1 MAIGDPWDTSYDPR
15 EYDVSRYD
23 WMLADHNTSSSY
35 IIKNNWTHRIHWGPD
50 HSYLIPQKDPNTLHD
65 RRGGRFCTE
74 GCGCVKTGSSHPFQ
88 PTATTILPQQLAIT
102 VVRDGGLYDHHNRFE
117 LSYDFSAKDYYDT
130 IVLHYSSGAWRGRFP
145 CLPISDLDSCR
156 YTSSRGDSRNDSNDF
171 LRSKPSDCHWANS
184 RFKPK
189 NDEDAGDFLDP
200 VDFMEFVGGI
210 DEDGI
215 WSFSRTRNPSQQEY
229 NRTLNQNAGTTP
241 RYIED
246 YYVKEHGYPDGK
258 AHDYYWEDKLTGR
271 SGTFD
276 HLYSQEGYCSDH
288 RAGTEQE
295 CLDLKA
301 DWNSLVS
308 PVDVNHSI
316 YYNKFDHENLFT
328 ADEERLDRLRVAVD
342 GYVGLVEVNSY
353 ENTTGQESDQFIYH
367 EPADY
372 TLPCIV
378 DGFTPL
384 LKRPHCRNPITGSKI
399 QQVCENTTHKN
410 PKDCKSHG
418 TCDSLDGSVTEE
430 ECTNADSNAEWT
442 AHKWLY
448 ADEESC
454 TSEGHCTKELDL
466 AETGYDKEST
476 IVKPYCLDIASGRS
490 VEVSEENCLGPLYKW
505 VLADL
510 DSCESRWGKYED
522 AYCWNKK
529 TSDKEDA
536 TDKLTCEEN
545 KNNVWRQNKFR
556 SNEWIEDQYEKESCC
571 GKHIVDQNHAS
582 RTPQFAGN
590 KVGGDGLLTKD
601 SNLENPTCFSPYQ
614 EYVLLPPEVPAINQY
629 DREPLYIK
637 EIQGKNTFWTLLIR
651 PCRFWESCFED
662 GKFSGNNKDGGDCIG
677 SPLLDEDKKVYKWN
691 VNDEKTCEGLN
702 DNDDVSNPLEGIPGE
717 EDFTYTWVSRAN
729 EFRTGCGEEIVLRI
743 PTNQMLNDS
752 NFNLT
757 IKDRETPKADEY
769 TGLDTVT
776 KRDMSKPYEGSF
788 WRETQP
794 MWDLK
799 YGLHDPVYDWW
810 NISGAKG
817 FINPVTFLS
826 GPFPSDAMHKHVYDW
841 WCRDPDADRDGVADG
856 AVTHVRHD
864 DYGPDQSSYC
874 NNFVYSYGAGF
885 EGSYINSLNP
895 KGADTFSK
903 FNLQPQPFKAT
914 EEKQLR
920 AKTIEQ
926 AKVDYVI
933 WQQCISRKHAGN
945 TAGHWFVN
953 YGQDYFL
960 YFDWQEE
967 VGNTDYEAHCDDVS
981 TKFNDWVKGHVG
993 YLGIGECTRM
1003 NAVGWIPHLDN
1014 NMDQYHPCGF
1024 PYTETVST
1032 GEESTVYGCGGF
1044 DESTCGTAGF
1054 CKQDDGSFERG
1065 TDESS
1070 CTGEW
1075 TPCCA
1080 YVKTCIG
1087 PDGKRDAKVVVGYK
1101 PGTTEYEYGNVAE
1114 NKDECER
1121 SIDSAIEGGEPGA
1134 GGEWLEECV
1143 NNFETGTCH
1152 EAEDIPDGLADI
1164 VFGTPQGFCEKEDE
1178 EGKETDRETCDAE
1191 GGTFTQYN
1199 IGHYTKRKGPHI
1211 APVKPVGTGDES
1223 ELISGLYKGLPIW
1236 YHPEDIPQE
1245 DFEAIL
1251 SEEGT
1256 SPEYWERTGLYPIHE
1271 QQISFIND
1279 TCIGTRGNGRVQFA
1293 SNEKPIKITSP
1304 SHHLI
1309 DGDLVD
1315 IRDVLGNFAANVMT
1329 NREWTETQWEDKRYR
1344 PFDTRNEEVIVNP
1357 NARCPYNDNGTC
1369 PDDYYACHGYVIDG
1383 KEPDPAPFFVVRNAL
1398 PDTFELYTC
1407 DKQPMDGTFLC
1418 EDAEQPPTLKWYSV
1432 YGHLEN
1438 IAVEEGDTVLQK
1450 TELGTVSSLL
1460 TTWDHLHFAVGEAT
1474 KKAQPLKLF
1483 SKGLVNG
1490 ISFDTKYEGRACFNS
1505 YPNEADRVKTETE
1518 TLFPEQLDEIRGFL
1532 DFDSLLEDAGEG
1544 YEWVDSTYS
1553 IAHTLEAYFAIDFQ
1567 THDSS
1572 NCTAASIVNQS
1583 INGKGKKVYNPFADA
1598 DEDGNMIVTQVV
1610 AAEPSLSVVVLEH
1623 ELLIIQDDY
1632 GANSGV
1638 GVGVYR
1644 SCPFTGKWTTWDD
1657 GTTDPN
1663 MEHLIG
1669 GDPALRYRA
1678 GFSGSSFRWDYRAN
1692 GFYVG
1697 IEQKGICPVCNDHYM
1712 PENLHAAIS
1721 TRSSE
1726 YLNIS
1731 ACKINP
1737 CYEPN
1742 VCIDN
1747 TSDGSRGIEDFD
1759 ILFGVQDYMCVNK
1772 GTSTPADKSESEC
1785 KSDPDSYEWKKD
1797 PAAAKERCVNEENIW
1812 VGEDWWNYATGDG
1825 WCCSDNYHKC
1835 ELTRS
1840 EYVCV
1845 DGQGVPNYSFSNKED
1860 CENVSGNTWTLKSYD
1875 DLEDCKNNFWNYG
1888 RCEKDGKTAWE
1899 AYTLGICNRIG
1910 GSFTPLTTSD
1920 HCETFLRRRIN
1931 NQGTTN
1937 CRRCS
1942 DVFSDQNGVPIKYKA
1957 DARSGYYNEDGEWT
1971 PNNQIKDVAHIDKN
1985 GNSCCFDNNEFEE
1998 DSEQYGETIDCSCTK
2013 NRDKHP
2019 DCQHFVNVVGEC
2031 DSSKL
2036 GSHTLGNLTGV
2047 CIEVEVEDDACSKQT
2062 AQYDWLFDGMGGGS
2076 WQLMNGCLDST
2087 CDETPPDASEDPD
2100 DPTEEKTVYTTCTG
2114 VGQTEFIWQFD
2125 PCGCFPNNIAAKCE
2139 GDRIYPNDPYGEDSC
2154 ESQIPDSPFHDPTLA
2169 RKEDGTYYHDN
2180 QGIGLN
2186 CGPTGDS
2193 DSTLNFSGCYDQ
2205 ALSHQPVSSTCP
2217 GLNTGNVEYGE
2228 EDVVVSDLT
2237 YDGVVWR
2244 TPWKLMGTVGT
2255 HQCKNTGNPRTSHK
2269 FPFSNCTKDLFTSK
2283 NKIAIDTA
2291 DDIVYTNADCFG
2303 CDMPQLT
2310 QLGVPETIYDG
2321 EVTSYR
2327 DAKAPKIPEDGH
2339 YIRLVLGCG
2348 NSIPSIEDG
2357 ELRDGGFG
2365 PSPSTYQNDSMKLW
2379 AEITNCSFHD
2389 METHE
2394 NLKDMRMTHDVDGVP
2409 PCFPSVAGCVEWKQ
2423 HHTNS
2428 DNELPL
2434 GYGDPD
2440 RKYMFAGKCVSKKT
2454 CGPKGPC
2461 VSTECCEYE
2470 GLDFGIGED
2479 AIWNG
2484 AVACSTGGNISHI
2497 CRTVGFEMG
2506 PKDKAREVLTVHD
2519 IIDVNH
2525 ITGAGTLVAKS
2536 HGGTC
2541 SYAAGTTVSIG
2552 MAGPSE
2558 AESSSKDD
2566 YTRNKHSAN
2575 PFLRGTVLSETIRTP
2590 KEKEYDEDGE
2600 FIGYKRTNRANK
2612 FVLIKVNDIT
2622 PLINKNSRKDR
2633 HLRYNDIRYAP
2644 LNEHGDEIAGPV
2656 DKNIQLVE
2664 GDNTNEIVNHQDD
2677 PNNSFTKG
2685 IALSDMIVNK
2695 ELKYPYGNNPF
2706 PVATQTIS
2714 GTTKS
2719 QMWPKGKDMGPDNL
2733 ESLRQASSDHY
2744 NDIEAPGRTGQLWR
2758 DSQSLPESIHSIIDS
2773 SKFAKKKDVAI
2784 DSFSNIYHPTIGE
2797 CTDNKNYKTKEECE
2811 DNEHIWIPQ
2820 FLNTVIQA
2828 PELGDT
2834 SSTTDDNINPTNY
2847 YEKIMISGTIAYKA
2861 TCKGSRM
2868 GYCHKADG
2876 SGKGKN
2882 IKECADKDEF
2892 DDKEAGEWIEIF
2904 SDEEADMHICEE
2916 VFKGK
2921 WVIGKRNPD
2930 TDADPNNDEPLDLQ
2944 EREKEFE
2951 NGCPPACAIKGF
2963 YTDKACTAFQQEV
2976 KPGEKRGECYE
2987 CIAEDIPQE
2996 NGESTQWIR
3005 CPLTPI
3011 DGNHIISKVN
3021 IGTYLDTFIN
3031 LDDQN
3036 HELDEGVHAYRERM
3050 LKGVRN
3056 YSGKSTFILVD
3067 ESHLTTNNEAKLYP
3081 KTVAHDAAY
3090 REVNSEFE
3098 FDPSRSKTPTS
3109 VGLDKDKFEGEST
3122 SLVLPKDECDARADH
3137 YHMNLMIYD
3146 SDNSIN
3152 INDTIKARVDQCI
3165 NLNRFDGFLMTEGV
3179 SSRILMPNR
3188 TDIIEYD
3195 NNQLQLQALAEGTSL
3210 FSTQGYYDF
3219 LGDRFGGFYTSKTM
3233 TKTAGVYNY
3242 KQLIEACELS
3252 SVCHFSRT
3260 PFECRGG
3267 DSDTVGLCKTF
3278 KGDEDFET
3286 KFPTVT
3292 ETKESECSGTFTYP
3306 KSLDLYSDDGQLN
3319 RKEEKECLEQGH
3331 QVIPTFLCY
3340 NLDEEKLK
3348 SKITSFECVNSEGD
3362 LLPDH
3367 TSKEDCVEAGGTWQT
3382 STESMQSFGK
3392 FLETGEKNLGDEK
3405 TILTPQE
3412 CEAAGGEV
3420 FYDGIFNNPST
3431 KPTNQYVRKV
3441 TDYTIKKDWKY
3452 FTEPAN
3458 TFKSRDL
3465 LTHDIPEVLSVPNE
3479 FGKDTYKV
3487 GKEIHGITIH
3497 PPKRRW
3503 KGLIYAY
3510 DIPSHMSQKDKEDY
3524 SKYVVPTDLGTT
3536 GSAGTNTPSTI
3547 ENTYVNFYNG
3557 APAYW
3562 SRHGGAFDITLSQK
3576 LPEHGGRHANSNKPV
3591 NLDFWLE
3598 FPQICCNMRGP
3609 QNYWGCPE
3617 DPFCFPHANGSM
3629 GPILDHLEREYGI
3642 LGSSLIH
3649 VNITEKIDVLGGG
3662 GVKGG

>member
-50 HSYLIPQKDPNTLHD
+50 HSYLIPQKDPSTLHD

-74 GCGCVKTGSSHPFQ
+74 GCGCVNTGSSHPFQ

-102 VVRDGGLYDHHNRFE
+102 VARDGGLGDHKDRGL
-117 LSYDFSAKDYYDT
+117 LSGTFSSKDYYDT
-130 IVLHYSSGAWRGRFP
+130 IVLQYSSGAWRGRFP
-145 CLPISDLDSCR
+145 CLPISDFDSCR
-156 YTSSRGDSRNDSNDF
+156 YTSSRNDSIDNSNDYP
-171 LRSKPSDCHWANS
+171 RSRPSDCHWANS
-184 RFKPK
+184 RFEPK
-189 NDEDAGDFLDP
+189 NNEDAGDFLDP
-200 VDFMEFVGGI
+200 AHFMEFTGGI

-215 WSFSRTRNPSQQEY
+215 WSFSRRRNPSQQEY
-229 NRTLNQNAGTTP
+229 NRAVNQNAGTTP

-246 YYVKEHGYPDGK
+246 YYIKEHGYPDGK
-258 AHDYYWEDKLTGR
+258 VHDYYWEDKLTGR
-271 SGTFD
+271 NGTFD

-295 CLDLKA
+295 CLALKG
-301 DWNSLVS
+301 DWESLVS

-342 GYVGLVEVNSY
+342 GYVGLIEINSY

-367 EPADY
+367 DAAEH

-384 LKRPHCRNPITGSKI
+384 LKRPHCRDPITGSKI

-430 ECTNADSNAEWT
+430 ECTDADSNAEWI

-454 TSEGHCTKELDL
+454 TSKGHCTKEVDL
-466 AETGYDKEST
+466 IETGLDKEST
-476 IVKPYCLDIASGRS
+476 IVKPYCLDIASGES
-490 VEVSEENCLGPLYKW
+490 VEISEENCISPSYEW

-510 DSCESRWGKYED
+510 DSCESRWGKNED

-529 TSDKEDA
+529 TFDKEDA

-582 RTPQFAGN
+582 RTPQFAG
-590 KVGGDGLLTKD
+590 KMKTSADGIFTKD

-614 EYVLLPPEVPAINQY
+614 EYVLLPPEVPAINQW
-629 DREPLYIK
+629 DREPLYVK
-637 EIQGKNTFWTLLIR
+637 NIQGKNTFWTLLIR
-651 PCRFWESCFED
+651 PCRFWESCFEE
-662 GKFSGNNKDGGDCIG
+662 GKFSGSNKDGGDCIG
-677 SPLLDEDKKVYKWN
+677 TSSSDEDKKIYKWN
-691 VNDEKTCEGLN
+691 INDQKSCENLN
-702 DNDDVSNPLEGIPGE
+702 NDDVVRPSGE
-717 EDFTYTWVSRAN
+717 EDLTYIWASRAN

-757 IKDRETPKADEY
+757 ISDEETPKGAEY

-776 KRDMSKPYEGSF
+776 KRDMSKTYHGSF

-799 YGLHDPVYDWW
+799 YGLHDKVYEWW
-810 NISGAKG
+810 NISGAG
-817 FINPVTFLS
+817 DPFINPVTFLS
-826 GPFPSDAMHKHVYDW
+826 GPFPSDAINKHVYDW

-856 AVTHVRHD
+856 ATTHVRRD
-864 DYGPDQSSYC
+864 DYGLDQSPYC
-874 NNFVYSYGAGF
+874 NNFVYSYGVGF
-885 EGSYINSLNP
+885 ERSYINSLNP

-933 WQQCISRKHAGN
+933 WNQCISRKHAGN

-960 YFDWQEE
+960 YFDWNS
-967 VGNTDYEAHCDDVS
+967 GARDADYEAHCDDVS

-1032 GEESTVYGCGGF
+1032 GEETTIYGCGGV
-1044 DESTCGTAGF
+1044 DESTCPTAGF

-1101 PGTTEYEYGNVAE
+1101 PGTTEYQYGGVAE
-1114 NKDECER
+1114 DKEECER
-1121 SIDSAIEGGEPGA
+1121 PIDNAIENLNADGSFGDPGA

-1143 NNFETGTCH
+1143 NSFETGTCH
-1152 EAEDIPDGLADI
+1152 EAQGIPDGLADI
-1164 VFGTPQGFCEKEDE
+1164 AFGTPQGFCEKEGE

-1191 GGTFTQYN
+1191 GGTFTQHDV
-1199 IGHYTKRKGPHI
+1199 GHYAKRQGPYI

-1223 ELISGLYKGLPIW
+1223 NLIRGLNEGVPVW
-1236 YHPEDIPQE
+1236 YDEDDIPYE
-1245 DFEAIL
+1245 DFLAIQ
-1251 SEEGT
+1251 SEKGT
-1256 SPEYWERTGLYPIHE
+1256 SPDYWERTGLYPIHE

-1279 TCIGTRGNGRVQFA
+1279 TCIGTRGSGRVQFA

-1304 SHHLI
+1304 SHNLR
-1309 DGDLVD
+1309 DGDLID

-1329 NREWTETQWEDKRYR
+1329 NREWTETQWEEKRYR
-1344 PFDTRNEEVIVNP
+1344 PFNTQNEEVIINP
-1357 NARCPYNDNGTC
+1357 YSSCPYDDDGTC
-1369 PDDYYACHGYVIDG
+1369 PDDYYACFGYVVDG
-1383 KEPDPAPFFVVRNAL
+1383 KKPDPAPFFIAKNVL

-1407 DKQPMDGTFLC
+1407 AKEPMDGTFLC
-1418 EDAEQPPTLKWYSV
+1418 EDAELPPTLEWYSV
-1432 YGHLEN
+1432 YGHLKN
-1438 IAVEEGDTVLQK
+1438 IAVEEGDTILK
-1450 TELGTVSSLL
+1450 KGEIGTVSDLL

-1474 KKAQPLKLF
+1474 KDPQPLRLF
-1483 SKGLVNG
+1483 AKGLVNG
-1490 ISFDTKYEGRACFNS
+1490 ISFDTEYEGRACSNS

-1518 TLFPEQLDEIRGFL
+1518 TLELDQLDEIRGFL
-1532 DFDSLLEDAGEG
+1532 DFGSLLEDAGEG

-1583 INGKGKKVYNPFADA
+1583 INGKGKKVYNPFADS
-1598 DEDGNMIVTQVV
+1598 DEDGNMIITQVV
-1610 AAEPSLSVVVLEH
+1610 AAETNLGVVVLKH
-1623 ELLIIQDDY
+1623 ILQDMDAGDQEQLAVTAY
-1632 GANSGV
+1632 S
-1638 GVGVYR
+1638 
-1644 SCPFTGKWTTWDD
+1644 SCPFTGKWETWQEPTLEDAY
-1657 GTTDPN
+1657 N
-1663 MEHLIG
+1663 MNM
-1669 GDPALRYRA
+1669 GDPQFDYRA
-1678 GFSGSSFRWDYRAN
+1678 GFSGRSFKWDYRAN

-1712 PENLHAAIS
+1712 PENLHA
-1721 TRSSE
+1721 TFTTGSSQ
-1726 YLNIS
+1726 YLNVS
-1731 ACKINP
+1731 NCQINP

-1742 VCIDN
+1742 VCIDD
-1747 TSDGSRGIEDFD
+1747 TSDGSRGVEDFD
-1759 ILFGVQDYMCVNK
+1759 ILFGVQDYICVVK

-1785 KSDPDSYEWKKD
+1785 KSEPDLYEWKKD
-1797 PAAAKERCVNEENIW
+1797 PAAAKERCVNEQNIW
-1812 VGEDWWNYATGDG
+1812 VGEDWWNYGTADG
-1825 WCCSDNYHKC
+1825 WCCSDPYYHPC
-1835 ELTRS
+1835 VLYRTDQ
-1840 EYVCV
+1840 VCV
-1845 DGQGVPNYSFSNKED
+1845 DAQNVPNYSLSNETD
-1860 CENVSGNTWTLKSYD
+1860 CEEIDGNTWTTISYD

-1888 RCEKDGKTAWE
+1888 RCEKDGKTAWQ
-1899 AYTLGICNRIG
+1899 AYTSGNCTRIG

-1942 DVFSDQNGVPIKYKA
+1942 DVFSDESGVPIQYKA
-1957 DARSGYYNEDGEWT
+1957 DTRSGYYDGDEWI
-1971 PNNQIKDVAHIDKN
+1971 PNDQIKDTAILDKN
-1985 GNSCCFDNNEFEE
+1985 GDSCCFNNQE
-1998 DSEQYGETIDCSCTK
+1998 DEGEIVDCSCTA

-2019 DCQHFVNVVGEC
+2019 DCTHFINIFGEC
-2031 DSSKL
+2031 DNSKL

-2047 CIEVEVEDDACSKQT
+2047 CKEVEVEDDSCSKQT
-2062 AQYDWLFDGMGGGS
+2062 AEYTSTQPPPPMAGS
-2076 WQLMNGCLDST
+2076 WT
-2087 CDETPPDASEDPD
+2087 ETTPCGEPSCTSSPPSEDG
-2100 DPTEEKTVYTTCTG
+2100 EAGSVVAVTCTG
-2114 VGQTEFIWQFD
+2114 VGQTVFMWQFD
-2125 PCGCFPNNIAAKCE
+2125 PCGCFPSNIAAKCE
-2139 GDRIYPNDPYGEDSC
+2139 GDKIYASDPYGEASC
-2154 ESQIPDSPFHDPTLA
+2154 DSQIPDSPFHDPTLA
-2169 RKEDGTYYHDN
+2169 RKESGPTYYHDN
-2180 QGIGLN
+2180 SGIGLN
-2186 CGPTGDS
+2186 CGVTGDS
-2193 DSTLNFSGCYDQ
+2193 DSTINFGGCYDQ
-2205 ALSHQPVSSTCP
+2205 ALAHQPVGSTCP
-2217 GLNTGNVEYGE
+2217 GLNMSNVEYGE
-2228 EDVVVSDLT
+2228 EEVVVSDLT

-2269 FPFSNCTKDLFTSK
+2269 FPFSNCNKDVT
-2283 NKIAIDTA
+2283 IEVA
-2291 DDIVYTNADCFG
+2291 DNLVYVNADCAG

-2310 QLGVPETIYDG
+2310 RSGVPKKIDNG
-2321 EVTSYR
+2321 QVTEYR
-2327 DAKAPKIPEDGH
+2327 DAYDPKIPEDAH
-2339 YIRLVLGCG
+2339 YMRLVLGCG
-2348 NSIPSIEDG
+2348 NSIPSIEEG

-2379 AEITNCSFHD
+2379 AEITNCSYHD
-2389 METHE
+2389 MITHE
-2394 NLKDMRMTHDVDGVP
+2394 NLKKMRMTHDVDGDP
-2409 PCFPSVAGCVEWKQ
+2409 PCSGFPNLGGCTEWKQ
-2423 HHTNS
+2423 YYKNS

-2434 GYGDPD
+2434 EYGDPD
-2440 RKYMFAGKCVSKKT
+2440 RKYMFAGKCVSQKT

-2506 PKDKAREVLTVHD
+2506 PKDKAKEVLTVHD

-2552 MAGPSE
+2552 MAGPAE

-2566 YTRNKHSAN
+2566 YTRNKQSAN

-2590 KEKEYDEDGE
+2590 KEEEYGEDGK

-2612 FVLIKVNDIT
+2612 FILIKVNDIT

-2644 LNEHGDEIAGPV
+2644 LNEYGDEIAGPV

-2664 GDNTNEIVNHQDD
+2664 DIDKNETVNHQDD
-2677 PNNSFTKG
+2677 YDTPFTKG

-2733 ESLRQASSDHY
+2733 ESLRSASSDY
-2744 NDIEAPGRTGQLWR
+2744 ANDIEAPGRTGQLWR

-2820 FLNTVIQA
+2820 FLNTLIQA
-2828 PELGDT
+2828 PELAGT
-2834 SSTTDDNINPTNY
+2834 SSLSDKNINPKNY

-2868 GYCHKADG
+2868 GYCHKANG

-2892 DDKEAGEWIEIF
+2892 NDKEAGEWVEIF

-2930 TDADPNNDEPLDLQ
+2930 TDADPNNDEPLDLE

-2951 NGCPPACAIKGF
+2951 DGCPPACAIKGF

-2976 KPGEKRGECYE
+2976 APGEKRGECYE
-2987 CIAEDIPQE
+2987 CVSDEIPQE
-2996 NGESTQWIR
+2996 EGESTQWIR

-3011 DGNHIISKVN
+3011 DGNHIISKVD
-3021 IGTYLDTFIN
+3021 IGTYLDTFI
-3031 LDDQN
+3031 LLEDQSP
-3036 HELDEGVHAYRERM
+3036 ELDEGVHAYRERM
-3050 LKGVRN
+3050 LIGSSTA
-3056 YSGKSTFILVD
+3056 SGKSAFILVD
-3067 ESHLTTNNEAKLYP
+3067 ESHLTTNDEAKLYP
-3081 KTVAHDAAY
+3081 KTIST
-3090 REVNSEFE
+3090 REKVVVLDPVRRKKEFE
-3098 FDPSRSKTPTS
+3098 FDPSRSSTPTS
-3109 VGLDKDKFEGEST
+3109 VGLDKDRFEGEIT
-3122 SLVLPKDECDARADH
+3122 SLALPKDECDARPDH
-3137 YHMNLMIYD
+3137 YHMNLMIYK

-3219 LGDRFGGFYTSKTM
+3219 LGDRFSGFYTSKTM

-3340 NLDEEKLK
+3340 NLDEKKLS
-3348 SKITSFECVNSEGD
+3348 SKITSFECVNTDGD

-3382 STESMQSFGK
+3382 RTENMQSFGE
-3392 FLETGEKNLGDEK
+3392 FLETGENNLGDEE

-3431 KPTNQYVRKV
+3431 RPNNLHVREVTN
-3441 TDYTIKKDWKY
+3441 YTIKKDWRY
-3452 FTEPAN
+3452 FTEPTN

-3465 LTHDIPEVLSVPNE
+3465 LTHDISEVSSVPNE

-3536 GSAGTNTPSTI
+3536 GSAGTDTPSTI

-3562 SRHGGAFDITLSQK
+3562 SRHGGAFDITISQK

-3617 DPFCFPHANGSM
+3617 DPYCFPHANGTM
-3629 GPILDHLEREYGI
+3629 GPILDHLEYEYGI
-3642 LGSSLIH
+3642 QGSSLIH